1 MPGNIE
7 YFGGGLEF
15 FNEKNG
21 ETTEGRGS
29 IVKCGE
35 IPFERGACE
44 NLMQLSICDGPIE
57 TFEYIW

>member
-1 MPGNIE
+1 MKNYVSFE
-7 YFGGGLEF
+7 GGLEF

-21 ETTEGRGS
+21 KATEGRGS

-35 IPFERGACE
+35 TPFGRGACE